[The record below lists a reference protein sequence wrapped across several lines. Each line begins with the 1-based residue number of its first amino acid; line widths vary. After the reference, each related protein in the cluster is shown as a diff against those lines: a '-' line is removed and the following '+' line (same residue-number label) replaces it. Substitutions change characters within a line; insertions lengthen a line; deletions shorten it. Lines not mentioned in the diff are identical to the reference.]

1 MYVGL
6 GKTYTSR
13 TVSRDRRR
21 RTPRAGARVLTSVAK
36 PRLPYTSRPHKD
48 DVGITV
54 PKVPVAPVTRF
65 IPGASAAMTVAPPPM
80 VAAATPVALPGN
92 TVAPAPAPAAPV
104 VKKTPAPAPTVGP
117 SKPYSAAAREVP
129 TLRALEP
136 VEIPDDLEPGA
147 ETTPSK
153 SSKLPLVLA
162 LGAGAI
168 VLYLIARKK

>member
-1 MYVGL
+1 
-6 GKTYTSR
+6 
-13 TVSRDRRR
+13 
-21 RTPRAGARVLTSVAK
+21 
-36 PRLPYTSRPHKD
+36 
-48 DVGITV
+48 
-54 PKVPVAPVTRF
+54 
-65 IPGASAAMTVAPPPM
+65 M

-147 ETTPSK
+147 ETTPSQ